1 MDHLHKLRDMC
12 NKELA
17 EITEKGELTA
27 ETLTMA
33 HTLTSTIKNT
43 YRIEMYEKYGDD
55 EDDEYDGRWEER
67 DYAPRG
73 GRMGHHRDRM
83 RR

>member
-17 EITEKGELTA
+17 GITEKGELTA

-43 YRIEMYEKYGDD
+43 YRIEMYEKYGED
-55 EDDEYDGRWEER
+55 EGEYYEDRWDSR
-67 DYAPRG
+67 MDYSPR
-73 GRMGHHRDRM
+73 HRHPGY